1 METYREISIFLPFPI
16 ILMFALKCYSFLI
29 YCNRKFDLVTVISH
43 IILVTFTNLANFI
56 FTQLLTE
63 KWCLLQILSP
73 NWLWLNSIFHSSTP
87 NRYKSYCLEIW
98 KLSRELIFCRHR
110 QKNIIWGFIHKRDSK
125 HPSGCFSLLPLVFK
139 ALSELTVSADNVSFH
154 T

>member
-1 METYREISIFLPFPI
+1 MIALAWNCQYYSIYFSIFKVFLFDDRLDTYEIQTITETWKPNTGKILFSFTFSHY

-56 FTQLLTE
+56 FTQVLTE
-63 KWCLLQILSP
+63 KWCLFQILSP

-87 NRYKSYCLEIW
+87 NKI
-98 KLSRELIFCRHR
+98 
-110 QKNIIWGFIHKRDSK
+110 
-125 HPSGCFSLLPLVFK
+125 
-139 ALSELTVSADNVSFH
+139 
-154 T
+154 